1 MQLRR
6 TRVDVIY
13 THIYEKKVK
22 KKKEKKK
29 KKESSVKK
37 HLTVVKLQRVP
48 AYLSLEIITS
58 FPRKNEQLVIC
69 RCSPLSISSR
79 VTLILQPSTLHDTVI
94 IMLERSNVRNTGH

>member
-1 MQLRR
+1 M
-6 TRVDVIY
+6 Y
-13 THIYEKKVK
+13 TK
-22 KKKEKKK
+22 KKREKRRVGGKE

-48 AYLSLEIITS
+48 AYLSLEIIAS

-94 IMLERSNVRNTGH
+94 IMLERSNVCNTGH